1 MTQNSPTNATLT
13 RPFYDSGGTCCDQFA
28 RGRHRRL
35 SIHPPSRVI
44 WASVQRLD
52 LRLRMCSTL
61 ATCLPPMTE
70 PTTGESQKLG
80 LGNRKRGPV
89 SVLEAV
95 KMATAPGAEWPSKAM
110 LRAFATSHTQCC
122 GFITR
127 AKLKSSVLERKS
139 QEWNSMPSDVREEE
153 YRLPNFVRKMNGLAP
168 IGSRGPV
175 AAKDVG
181 LQVIIRKIVSTS
193 HYRAVECRAP
203 PFEDLVLT
211 FRNQLKKLQDTRT
224 AHNENLVM
232 QLHEATKLNN
242 DGPLGPDEFDD
253 RRRELS
259 AKQLP
264 ILPLKCSNRT
274 RSVRTF
280 CNIFRSRHGASGPCA
295 PRMTPK

>member
-1 MTQNSPTNATLT
+1 
-13 RPFYDSGGTCCDQFA
+13 
-28 RGRHRRL
+28 
-35 SIHPPSRVI
+35 
-44 WASVQRLD
+44 
-52 LRLRMCSTL
+52 
-61 ATCLPPMTE
+61 
-70 PTTGESQKLG
+70 
-80 LGNRKRGPV
+80 
-89 SVLEAV
+89 
-95 KMATAPGAEWPSKAM
+95 MATAPGAEWPSKAM

-193 HYRAVECRAP
+193 NYRAAECRAP

-211 FRNQLKKLQDTRT
+211 FRNQLKKLHDTRT

-242 DGPLGPDEFDD
+242 GGPLGPDEFDD
-253 RRRELS
+253 RRRELT
-259 AKQLP
+259 A
-264 ILPLKCSNRT
+264 
-274 RSVRTF
+274 RSS
-280 CNIFRSRHGASGPCA
+280 FRSSH
-295 PRMTPK
+295 